1 VGGLESPK
9 VLLSFSHF
17 ALWQIQVKYSVESLY
32 HYQFVA
38 YIFFLRR
45 CLQQKV
51 KKFWRFSRIFTSCSE
66 SDGSGRAEASERSET
81 REGAGADSATRA
93 QPPKAA
99 SEAARPKTLLKNYQL
114 SIINYQFN
122 TMSNKLIAESS
133 PYLLQHAH
141 NPVDWYAWGDEAFAR
156 AKAENKPILVSIGY
170 ATCHWCHVMERE
182 SFEDATVAAFM
193 NTHFINIKVDREERP
208 DVDNIYMEVVQ
219 LVSGNGGWPLNCFIL
234 PDGRAFFAGTY
245 FPPKNAYGRVSWSQV
260 LSNIHTA
267 FSQRRDEVEE
277 QARVISGYL
286 QKSTTNFVQPLG
298 DFLANYAGN
307 EAAVFPKNA
316 LESTFSQL
324 SQGFDSNEGGF
335 GGAPKFPATH
345 ALRFCLQYAKDGD
358 KAEAAL
364 EHVHLS
370 LEKMSLGG
378 IYDHVG
384 GGFARYATDSIWFA
398 PHFEKMLYDNAL
410 LLGLLADA
418 YLQSPNPLYA
428 QTIAQTIVWLKRE
441 MLQKNG
447 GYASAIDADSEGVE
461 GKFYVWTQA
470 EIQALLSPTLSDLAT
485 DFYGL
490 KADGN
495 WEHGQNIFAAN
506 HSPAA
511 YAKEKGIALE
521 TLEKDLE
528 SIKNTLLLAREK
540 RIRPIL
546 DDKILLDWNA
556 LLVVGLAKAAHALQN
571 SDYKKLALDLLDFLS
586 STFAQAD
593 MQKLFHSSKIGHA
606 PKIDA
611 FLDDYAFYID
621 ALLAGYSL
629 SFELKYLHKA
639 ADMADFVLQ
648 EFWDESEHNFF
659 FTAAEHS
666 LVVRPKDLYDNATP
680 SGNAVMID
688 VLQRLSALLSRPDY
702 GQRAAQSLQR
712 MRQSI
717 EKYPQSFGRWATALW
732 AQTMPMREIVVVG
745 KNAHNLAAELQSH
758 ALENAVVVASRTGSE
773 PLELLEGR
781 AATSDE
787 TLIYVCIGS
796 SCQRPVS
803 TVAEAILR

>member
-1 VGGLESPK
+1 MP
-9 VLLSFSHF
+9 
-17 ALWQIQVKYSVESLY
+17 
-32 HYQFVA
+32 
-38 YIFFLRR
+38 
-45 CLQQKV
+45 
-51 KKFWRFSRIFTSCSE
+51 
-66 SDGSGRAEASERSET
+66 
-81 REGAGADSATRA
+81 
-93 QPPKAA
+93 
-99 SEAARPKTLLKNYQL
+99 
-114 SIINYQFN
+114 
-122 TMSNKLIAESS
+122 NKLITESS

-193 NTHFINIKVDREERP
+193 NRHFINIKVDREERP

-219 LVSGNGGWPLNCFIL
+219 LISGNGGWPLNCFIL

-260 LSNIHTA
+260 LGNIHTA
-267 FSQRRDEVEE
+267 FNERRHEVEE
-277 QARVISGYL
+277 QAQVISGYL
-286 QKSTTNFVQPLG
+286 QKSTTNFVQPLAES
-298 DFLANYAGN
+298 LADYAGDKT
-307 EAAVFPKNA
+307 AAVFSKNA
-316 LESTFSQL
+316 LESTFAQL

-345 ALRFCLQYAKDGD
+345 ALNFCLQYAKDGD

-364 EHVHLS
+364 EHLHLS
-370 LEKMSLGG
+370 LQKMSLGG
-378 IYDHVG
+378 IYDHIG
-384 GGFARYATDSIWFA
+384 GGFSRYATDSIWFA

-410 LLGLLADA
+410 LIGLLADA
-418 YLQSPNPLYA
+418 YKQTPKPLYA
-428 QTIAQTIVWLKRE
+428 ETIAQTIVWLKRE

-447 GYASAIDADSEGVE
+447 GYASALDADSEGVE
-461 GKFYVWTQA
+461 GKYYVWTQA
-470 EIQALLSPTLSDLAT
+470 EIQSLLSPTLADFAT

-506 HSPAA
+506 HSAA
-511 YAKEKGIALE
+511 DYATEKNLPVDE
-521 TLEKDLE
+521 VKNKLE
-528 SIKNTLLLAREK
+528 SIKNSLLLAREK
-540 RIRPIL
+540 RVPPSL

-556 LLVVGLAKAAHALQN
+556 LLVVALAKAAHALKN
-571 SDYKKLALDLLDFLS
+571 SDYKKLAIDLLDFLS
-586 STFAQAD
+586 ATFVQAD
-593 MQKLFHSSKIGHA
+593 KTKLFHSTKIGHA

-629 SFELKYLHKA
+629 TFELKYLHKA
-639 ADMADFVLQ
+639 AEIADFVLA
-648 EFWDESEHNFF
+648 EFWDEGEHNFY
-659 FTAAEHS
+659 FTAAAHS

-732 AQTMPMREIVVVG
+732 AQTLPMREIVVVG
-745 KNAHNLAAELQSH
+745 KNAQKLAEGLQSQP
-758 ALENAVVVASRTGSE
+758 LQNAVVVASQTGRE

-781 AATSDE
+781 QPQGEE
-787 TLIYVCIGS
+787 TLIYVCIGN

-803 TVAEAILR
+803 SVAEAVLR